1 MLAEAFPMLSE
12 KARSVLAEIAAALE
26 RLQVAGEIAT
36 VFINRMALSQEE
48 RQTIRDFLGEG
59 SISITLGNSDEPA
72 EWLESG
78 FSGVWYGVFYDKAG
92 NPMLETIEVAH
103 FPQVAAA
110 QAEDIIQ
117 GITALKQRLADADK
131 SEG

>member
-1 MLAEAFPMLSE
+1 M
-12 KARSVLAEIAAALE
+12 LAEIAAALE

-78 FSGVWYGVFYDKAG
+78 FSGVWYGVFYDQAG